1 MKKLLAVLFVAA
13 VMVAGLFAEEF
24 PKGTWVDSNYN
35 AEWFIG
41 ADMSIKLYD
50 ATDGSLIQ
58 SFAKDKMQN
67 EKLEVTE
74 EGLVYQFYYKD
85 TYRRYYFIKPVRLV
99 PDANL
104 LLQIDPDWTTTDYK
118 VDIKFKK

>member
-24 PKGTWVDSNYN
+24 PKGTWIDSNYN
-35 AEWFIG
+35 AEWVIG